1 MKKFIQIIIVI
12 IITAGAA
19 VAQPMMSTMDAPQ
32 VTAGALEEENGTM
45 EAMTVSYNAAA
56 KQVPSNFN
64 GYKIQIVAS
73 ATELSA
79 DHAIFNQFGGITVEN
94 VNGTYCYAIGNFD
107 SATKAEG
114 FASKV
119 IAEKYADYKVVAYN
133 NGARK

>member
-1 MKKFIQIIIVI
+1 MKKIIQTIIISLVA
-12 IITAGAA
+12 ITAAY
-19 VAQPMMSTMDAPQ
+19 AQPMMSTMDAPQ
-32 VTAGALEEENGTM
+32 VMAGALEEENGTM
-45 EAMTVSYNAAA
+45 EMTVAYNTAA

-119 IAEKYADYKVVAYN
+119 IAGKYADYKVVAYN